1 MSAAGISTVIR
12 KHSPSLVPPTK
23 VALIAGDRELTFG
36 ELDGASDRIASGLK
50 ARGFRRGDRLVVL
63 GDNTPD
69 WLEVFF
75 AAAKLGGIVVPVSHL
90 LKPAE
95 ILFEVADSG
104 ATWAFVEAKMLADK
118 FLPIRE
124 QAGAELFVIN
134 GSVPG
139 VAPDLEELRATEEV
153 TITAADGPS
162 SPDDLIVLQYTSG
175 TTGKP
180 KAAMHTHRA
189 LLIQAL
195 HQIID
200 SGLTEDDVYL
210 VVPAFSWASGLHY
223 MTLSCLYLG
232 ATAVLH
238 PVGGFD
244 PDKLCAAIELHKIT
258 RVVMV
263 PTILRQVVPSGAAKR
278 HDLSTLK
285 TVLTGSEPVPVSLIE
300 EFAGQLPRVGILQGY
315 GMTEF
320 PISITILKPED
331 AIAKVGSTGKATIVT
346 ELRVV
351 DEQGDDLPP
360 GKEGEILLQSPVTMV
375 GYWQRPEETAEA
387 LVDGWLHT
395 GDLGYLDEDGYL
407 FIVGRKK
414 DMIISG
420 GLNVYPAEVEKL
432 VAAHDGVREC
442 AVVATADER
451 FGEVGLAHVVP
462 RSGVVLDLAE
472 VRAFTAERLSTYK
485 VPKHWVLR
493 EAPLPRN
500 PAGKVQK
507 HLLGTAEHESGCDR

>member
-1 MSAAGISTVIR
+1 MSAAGISTVVR
-12 KHSPSLVPPTK
+12 KHPASSVSPTK
-23 VALIAGDRELTFG
+23 VAILAGDREVTFG
-36 ELDGASDRIASGLK
+36 ELDAASDRIASGLK
-50 ARGFRRGDRLVVL
+50 ARGFERGERLIVI
-63 GDNTPD
+63 GDNSPD

-90 LKPAE
+90 LKPPE
-95 ILFEVADSG
+95 IRFQVEDSG
-104 ATWAFVEAKMLADK
+104 ASWAFVDAKMLEGK

-124 QAGAELFVIN
+124 QVGVELFVMN
-134 GSVPG
+134 GSAPG
-139 VAPDLEELRATEEV
+139 VAAALDELRATEEV

-195 HQIID
+195 HQIVD
-200 SGLTEDDVYL
+200 SDLTRDDVYL

-223 MTLSCLYLG
+223 MTLSCFYLG
-232 ATAVLH
+232 ATVALY
-238 PVGGFD
+238 PMGGFD
-244 PDKLCAAIELHKIT
+244 PDQLCAAIERHGVT

-278 HDLSTLK
+278 HDLSSLK
-285 TVLTGSEPVPVSLIE
+285 TVLTGSEPVPVPLIE
-300 EFAGQLPRVGILQGY
+300 EFSEQLPHVGILQGY
-315 GMTEF
+315 GMSEF
-320 PISITILKPED
+320 PISITILRPED

-351 DEQGDDLPP
+351 DGRGEDLPP
-360 GKEGEILLQSPVTMV
+360 GEEGEILLQSPATMV
-375 GYWQRPEETAEA
+375 GYWQRPEETAQT

-407 FIVGRKK
+407 YIVGRKK

-420 GLNVYPAEVEKL
+420 GLNVYPAEIEKVV
-432 VAAHDGVREC
+432 VAHAGVREC
-442 AVVATADER
+442 AVVGTTDER

-462 RSGVVLDLAE
+462 QDGVEVDLDE
-472 VRAFTAERLSTYK
+472 VRAFAAEQLSTYK
-485 VPKHWVLR
+485 VPKHWVVR
-493 EAPLPRN
+493 RDPLPRN

-507 HLLGTAEHESGCDR
+507 HLLEKVAPTP